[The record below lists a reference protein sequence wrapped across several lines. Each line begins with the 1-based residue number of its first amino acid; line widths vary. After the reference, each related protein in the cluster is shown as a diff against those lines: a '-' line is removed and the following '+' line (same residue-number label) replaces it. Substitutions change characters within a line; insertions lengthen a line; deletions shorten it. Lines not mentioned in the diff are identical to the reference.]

1 MDGQPSRASN
11 KSDLDK
17 PVDDDEEEDIEE
29 NDKNRESESDVRLVT
44 LNCFVLGDF
53 ILFHFSYQEIKEAE
67 PAAAPV
73 EQPSEGAKK
82 RKPRKD

>member
-53 ILFHFSYQEIKEAE
+53 IDYIPFFLPGNQRSRTGSSSSRTAE
-67 PAAAPV
+67 
-73 EQPSEGAKK
+73 
-82 RKPRKD
+82 